1 MLSCITLCLPYLQLP
16 VDLKIN
22 VTAGNQSTPWYE
34 MYHIQNTNIF
44 LLATHGS
51 VSVSENPC
59 VCTFWVR
66 FLVLH
71 FFPFIQVERTTYCT
85 AALLRVLSFSID
97 TYWQPYISLAPY
109 PQPFPLL
116 LSAAIILGSLS
127 ATISIAPYQQPYP
140 LLLINRHFHC
150 SLSAAISLAP
160 HQQASPL
167 LLISSH
173 IPCSSSTGISI
184 APYQQ
189 PFFFTCRPPLPFSHP
204 S

>member
-22 VTAGNQSTPWYE
+22 VTAGNQSTPLYE

-44 LLATHGS
+44 LLATHGR
-51 VSVSENPC
+51 VSMSENPC

-71 FFPFIQVERTTYCT
+71 FFPLYRWSGLFIVLLHCFGCCPFPLIPIGSHIYP
-85 AALLRVLSFSID
+85 LLRISSHFHCS
-97 TYWQPYISLAPY
+97 YRQPLSLAPCR
-109 PQPFPLL
+109 QPFLL
-116 LSAAIILGSLS
+116 LRISSHIPCSSSTG
-127 ATISIAPYQQPYP
+127 ISIAPYQQPYP

-160 HQQASPL
+160 HQQAFPL
-167 LLISSH
+167 LLIGSHFSSLVIPLYLFH
-173 IPCSSSTGISI
+173 IPS
-184 APYQQ
+184 
-189 PFFFTCRPPLPFSHP
+189 
-204 S
+204 